1 MLSMQLM
8 NDLRRIDLNLLVILD
23 VLLSEQHVTRAA
35 ERLHLSQ
42 PAVSHA
48 LARSRDLLGDPL
60 LVRQGGA
67 LVPTARALEL
77 AAPLAEALAQVQALL
92 APNRFDPASTKRRF
106 RVAMSDYSAAIFL
119 PKLIRVL
126 RREAPGIDLQIIQAS
141 REGMVDGVLNGDLD
155 LAAGVFPDMPCELRT
170 TPLFEEHYTCLV
182 DRNSLPE
189 NATLDLPTYLARP
202 HVLLE
207 MRGSGTPEIERAL
220 TAIRERRHVAVSLPH
235 WGVAPQLIE
244 GTDLI
249 LTVSSRGLLNIDQQH
264 LLAVPP
270 PFHIPAFAFELA
282 MARAARRGFGVA
294 VVDWAGAGRIDV
306 TRSWHLHSLV
316 EQAESLHVQPLQ
328 SRRHDPIPA
337 ARGPCFRLYLWHH
350 AWPWCAGCVRHRR
363 RPRPSRRGGFS
374 LRAFAG
380 GCGVVQHGADRDCR
394 RAGSG
399 QQCV

>member
-1 MLSMQLM
+1 MLDMQLM

-23 VLLSEQHVTRAA
+23 ALLSEQHVTRAA

-48 LARSRDLLGDPL
+48 LARLRDVLGDPL
-60 LVRQGGA
+60 LVRHGGA

-92 APNRFDPASTKRRF
+92 APNCFDPASAKRRF

-119 PKLIRVL
+119 PGLVRVL
-126 RREAPGIDLQIIQAS
+126 RREAPGIDLQVIQAS

-155 LAAGVFPDMPCELRT
+155 LAAGVFPDMPAELRT

-182 DRNSLPE
+182 DRNSLPPDG
-189 NATLDLPTYLARP
+189 TLDLPTYLSRP

-220 TAIRERRHVAVSLPH
+220 TAIRQRRHVAISLPH

-249 LTVSSRGLLNIDQQH
+249 LTVSSRGLRAVEHPH
-264 LLAVPP
+264 LLAVAP
-270 PFHIPAFAFELA
+270 PFHIPSFAFELA
-282 MARAARRGFGVA
+282 WHARRGGDSGMQWLMGQVRR
-294 VVDWAGAGRIDV
+294 V
-306 TRSWHLHSLV
+306 
-316 EQAESLHVQPLQ
+316 LQ
-328 SRRHDPIPA
+328 D
-337 ARGPCFRLYLWHH
+337 
-350 AWPWCAGCVRHRR
+350 
-363 RPRPSRRGGFS
+363 
-374 LRAFAG
+374 
-380 GCGVVQHGADRDCR
+380 
-394 RAGSG
+394 
-399 QQCV
+399 